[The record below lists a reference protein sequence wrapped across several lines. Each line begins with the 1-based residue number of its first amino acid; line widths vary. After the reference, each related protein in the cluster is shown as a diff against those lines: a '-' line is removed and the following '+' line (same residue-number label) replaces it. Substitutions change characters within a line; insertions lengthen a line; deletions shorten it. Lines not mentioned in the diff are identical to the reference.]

1 MFGKRIYPVPGGN
14 LMNPVILKNIGGKI
28 TEFILSGG
36 KTKTLHQNQGRR
48 KFLHEI
54 KVMG

>member
-1 MFGKRIYPVPGGN
+1 
-14 LMNPVILKNIGGKI
+14 MNPVILKNIGGKI

-36 KTKTLHQNQGRR
+36 KTKTLHQNHGRR